1 MKLIRYEYPQSLGT
15 AAYDNFFHPAAP
27 ALGRLG
33 SLFDDLFGGSAELN
47 QTAADLY
54 EDAHNYY
61 ARLELPGV
69 KKKEIDL
76 ELENSVLTISGATSE
91 DTDEAKRRFSFQRSI
106 SVPDGVALDRVSAS
120 HEDGILTVT
129 MPKVEVRKPRQ
140 ITVK

>member
-1 MKLIRYEYPQSLGT
+1 MKLIRYEYPQTLGT

-33 SLFDDLFGGSAELN
+33 SLFDDIFGGSAELS

-54 EDAHNYY
+54 EDEHNYY

-76 ELENSVLTISGATSE
+76 ELENSVLTISGASSE
-91 DTDEAKRRFSFQRSI
+91 DTDEVKRQFSFQRSI
-106 SVPDGVALDRVSAS
+106 SIPDGVVLDRVSAK
-120 HEDGILTVT
+120 HEDGILTVS
-129 MPKVEVRKPRQ
+129 MPKDAAHQPRQ
-140 ITVK
+140 ITIK